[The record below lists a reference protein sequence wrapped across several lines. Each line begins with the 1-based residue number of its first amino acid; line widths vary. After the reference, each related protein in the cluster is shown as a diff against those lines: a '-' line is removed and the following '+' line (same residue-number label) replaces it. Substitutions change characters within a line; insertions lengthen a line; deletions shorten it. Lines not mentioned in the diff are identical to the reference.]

1 MIRRPP
7 ISTRTATL
15 FPYTTLFRSST
26 VSRSLAGSDIFGT
39 IGRIGNCT
47 VEGFFR
53 QKVLHGRIED
63 RPANDFCVG
72 EEAPCNLAIGLVEFD
87 ESELEISWIAGMV
100 DGSSGREHA
109 DAWQG
114 SEGRRGGK
122 GGGSKGRTR
131 WT

>member
-53 QKVLHGRIED
+53 QTVLHGRIED
-63 RPANDFCVG
+63 RHANDFCVG
-72 EEAPCNLAIGLVEFD
+72 EEAPCHLGIGFVAFD
-87 ESELEISWIAGMV
+87 ESELEISWVAGMV
-100 DGSSGREHA
+100 DRK
-109 DAWQG
+109 
-114 SEGRRGGK
+114 RVGK
-122 GGGSKGRTR
+122 GNSVYVRVDLGDRRSNKKRKK
-131 WT
+131 